1 MSNKPIELSTDSDLR
16 LSQVALER
24 AAHRAREIAEKT
36 GTAIVITRNGV
47 LEYLKP
53 QSAPTVAKVP
63 SA

>member
-24 AAHRAREIAEKT
+24 AAQRAREIAEKT

>member
-36 GTAIVITRNGV
+36 GTAIVISRNGV

-53 QSAPTVAKVP
+53 QPAPTVAKAP

>member
-1 MSNKPIELSTDSDLR
+1 MSNKPIEQSTDSDLR

-24 AAHRAREIAEKT
+24 AAQRAREIAEKT